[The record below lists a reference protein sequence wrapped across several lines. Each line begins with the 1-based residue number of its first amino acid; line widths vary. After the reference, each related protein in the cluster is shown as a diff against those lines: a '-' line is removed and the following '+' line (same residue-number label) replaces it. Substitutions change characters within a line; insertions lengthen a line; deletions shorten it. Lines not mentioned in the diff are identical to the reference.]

1 MKKALSIL
9 CATVLLCTGMASGAA
24 ASADAA
30 VSGQVFDMSSC
41 AFDKLGTWKGENAV
55 LDSLSYD
62 AASGKLRMELKGS
75 PDEQTESILQTMLL
89 GLSAI
94 AEAYPKAVRILK

>member
-1 MKKALSIL
+1 MIKVKIFFQPDGRISGFDVFGHSGTAAEGEDIV
-9 CATVLLCTGMASGAA
+9 CAG
-24 ASADAA
+24 
-30 VSGQVFDMSSC
+30 VSSLTDT
-41 AFDKLGTWKGENAV
+41 AFLGITEYLHREV
-55 LDSLSYD
+55 SYD

>member
-1 MKKALSIL
+1 MIKVKIFFQPD
-9 CATVLLCTGMASGAA
+9 GRISGF
-24 ASADAA
+24 D
-30 VSGQVFDMSSC
+30 VSGHSGEDIVCAGVSSLTDT
-41 AFDKLGTWKGENAV
+41 AFLGITEYLHREV
-55 LDSLSYD
+55 SYD

>member
-1 MKKALSIL
+1 
-9 CATVLLCTGMASGAA
+9 
-24 ASADAA
+24 
-30 VSGQVFDMSSC
+30 
-41 AFDKLGTWKGENAV
+41 
-55 LDSLSYD
+55 
-62 AASGKLRMELKGS
+62 MELKDS

>member
-1 MKKALSIL
+1 MIKVKIFFQPD
-9 CATVLLCTGMASGAA
+9 GRISGF
-24 ASADAA
+24 D
-30 VSGQVFDMSSC
+30 VSGHSGTAAEGEDIVCAGVSSLTDT
-41 AFDKLGTWKGENAV
+41 AFLGITEYLHREV
-55 LDSLSYD
+55 SYD
-62 AASGKLRMELKGS
+62 ASGKLRMELKGS